1 MNNLPRIAITGGIG
15 SGKSYVCKL
24 LADRGIKVYDCDAAA
39 KRIMATDTALQANLN
54 AVVGEEVFID
64 GILQKP
70 ILAKF
75 LLVSEANKQ
84 AINDVVHP
92 AVAADFIASN
102 YQWLESAILFD
113 AKFNERINFDYIV
126 CVIAPE
132 DVRIERIAQRDG
144 ISHEQALQWIKRQMP
159 QEVMEKKADFII
171 VNDGTSDLSTAI
183 KSLLEAVS
191 TLGNKNK

>member
-1 MNNLPRIAITGGIG
+1 MNTHFRIAITGGIG

-75 LLVSEANKQ
+75 LLASEANKQ

-144 ISHEQALQWIKRQMP
+144 ISHEQALQWIKHQMP

-191 TLGNKNK
+191 TLSNKNK

>member
-75 LLVSEANKQ
+75 LLASEANKQ

-159 QEVMEKKADFII
+159 QEEMEKKADFII
-171 VNDGTSDLSTAI
+171 INDGTSDLSAAI

-191 TLGNKNK
+191 TLSNKNK

>member
-75 LLVSEANKQ
+75 LLASEANKQ
-84 AINDVVHP
+84 AVNDVVHP

-144 ISHEQALQWIKRQMP
+144 ISHEQALQWIKHQMP

-191 TLGNKNK
+191 TLSNKNK

>member
-75 LLVSEANKQ
+75 LLASEANKQ
-84 AINDVVHP
+84 AVNDVVHP

-144 ISHEQALQWIKRQMP
+144 ISHEQALQWIKHQMP

-171 VNDGTSDLSTAI
+171 INDGTSDLSAAI
-183 KSLLEAVS
+183 MSLLEAVS

>member
-24 LADRGIKVYDCDAAA
+24 LADRGVKVYDCDAAA

-75 LLVSEANKQ
+75 LLASEANKQ

-159 QEVMEKKADFII
+159 QEEMEKKADFII
-171 VNDGTSDLSTAI
+171 INDGTSNLSAAI
-183 KSLLEAVS
+183 MSLLEAVS

>member
-24 LADRGIKVYDCDAAA
+24 LADRGVKVYDCDAAA

-75 LLVSEANKQ
+75 LLASEANKQ
-84 AINDVVHP
+84 AVNDVVHP

-102 YQWLESAILFD
+102 YKWLESAILFD

-144 ISHEQALQWIKRQMP
+144 ISHKQALQWIKRQMP
-159 QEVMEKKADFII
+159 QEEMAQKSNFII
-171 VNDGTSDLSTAI
+171 INDGTSDLSVAI
-183 KSLLEAVS
+183 MSLLEAVS
-191 TLGNKNK
+191 TLGYKNK

>member
-75 LLVSEANKQ
+75 LLASEANKQ

-159 QEVMEKKADFII
+159 QEEMEKKADFII
-171 VNDGTSDLSTAI
+171 INDGTSNLSAAI

>member
-24 LADRGIKVYDCDAAA
+24 LADRGVKVYDCDAAA

-75 LLVSEANKQ
+75 LLASEANKQ
-84 AINDVVHP
+84 AVNDVVHP

-102 YQWLESAILFD
+102 YKWLESAILFD

-144 ISHEQALQWIKRQMP
+144 ISHKQALQWIKRQMP
-159 QEVMEKKADFII
+159 QEEMAQKSNFII
-171 VNDGTSDLSTAI
+171 INDGTSDLSAAI
-183 KSLLEAVS
+183 MSLLEAVS

>member
-1 MNNLPRIAITGGIG
+1 MNNLPRIAVTGGIG

-75 LLVSEANKQ
+75 LLASEANKQ

-159 QEVMEKKADFII
+159 QEEMEKKADFII
-171 VNDGTSDLSTAI
+171 VNDGTSDLSAAI

>member
-75 LLVSEANKQ
+75 LLASEANKQ

-144 ISHEQALQWIKRQMP
+144 ISHEQALQWIKHQMP

>member
-75 LLVSEANKQ
+75 LLASEANKQ

-144 ISHEQALQWIKRQMP
+144 ISHEQALQWIKHQMP

-171 VNDGTSDLSTAI
+171 VNDGTSDISAAI